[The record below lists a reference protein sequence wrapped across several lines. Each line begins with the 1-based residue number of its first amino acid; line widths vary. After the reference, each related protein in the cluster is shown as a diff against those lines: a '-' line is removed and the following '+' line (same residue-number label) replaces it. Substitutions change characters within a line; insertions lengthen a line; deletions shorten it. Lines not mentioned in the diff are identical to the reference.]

1 MEHLKVISEIQ
12 ELVALNKR
20 GVEALFEAE
29 EELAH
34 AENELDA
41 VEARAFLQAE
51 GSVADRTAQAKLE
64 ASETRLRRDLARASV
79 NRIKTKLR
87 VIESEL
93 VAQSTMAKIMQAEA
107 RIQP

>member
-1 MEHLKVISEIQ
+1 MSE
-12 ELVALNKR
+12 LTATNRK

-41 VEARAFLQAE
+41 VEARAFLDSE
-51 GSVADRTAQAKLE
+51 GSVAERTARAKLQ
-64 ASETRLRRDLARASV
+64 AADARLARDLARAQV

-87 VIESEL
+87 VIESEI
-93 VAQSTMAKIMQAEA
+93 VAQSTMAKLLGAEA
-107 RIQP
+107 RL